1 MILWTRQRE
10 VRIAPLSDSPS
21 GMFSLDLFQYSRHVR
36 YRLLI
41 IVWLLTDLAVF
52 TLAYTLAYFLRV
64 GFVLSTDFP
73 INPYLTTTLIAAV
86 VWMGVL
92 LSTRTFTLTR
102 SQRALKTFTYL
113 AYAALV
119 GCAAFAL
126 TFYFLYGLFF
136 SRLLLVYAFALSL
149 VLSWIWHV
157 LYGSILR
164 AALRKDPAEFPTLI
178 VGVTR
183 ESERLIKLLNERKH
197 PLKPVAVLDG
207 TGVKDKDIHGVP
219 VVGKLNKLE
228 STLEEYRVTHLIQCS
243 DLEQSLNLLGACRA
257 RGITYLL
264 LPSVLGIVERDERL
278 ESLEGRPVT
287 MVSPKRGVFGW
298 LFE

>member
-1 MILWTRQRE
+1 MEEFLSSGTAKN
-10 VRIAPLSDSPS
+10 RISKERAST
-21 GMFSLDLFQYSRHVR
+21 YSIPVR

-41 IVWLLTDLAVF
+41 LLWLLTDLAVF

-73 INPYLTTTLIAAV
+73 FNPYLTTTIIAAFI
-86 VWMGVL
+86 WLGVL

-102 SQRALKTFTYL
+102 SQRAFKTFTYL

-119 GCAAFAL
+119 GSAAFAL
-126 TFYFLYGLFF
+126 AFYFLYGLFF
-136 SRLLLVYAFALSL
+136 SRLLLVYAFGLSL
-149 VLSWIWHV
+149 LCSWIWHV
-157 LYGSILR
+157 LYGSVLR
-164 AALRKDPAEFPTLI
+164 VALRKDPAVFPTLI
-178 VGVTR
+178 IGVTR
-183 ESERLIKLLNERKH
+183 ESERLIALLNERKH
-197 PLKPVAVLDG
+197 PLKPVAILDG
-207 TGVKDKDIHGVP
+207 TGVKEKDIHGVP

-228 STLEEYRVTHLIQCS
+228 STLEEQKITHLIQCS
-243 DLEQSLNLLGACRA
+243 DLEQSLNLLGACRT

-287 MVSPKRGVFGW
+287 MVSPRRGVWGW